1 VGGVLHGVFAGV
13 GACCGVVLLLI
24 SDKTYPG
31 VVFLRLFL
39 GFAMVGFDDL
49 RSAAVGLVDAKR
61 SRWSADVFKNKGARG
76 YNGGRVFGATVGI
89 L

>member
-1 VGGVLHGVFAGV
+1 MCGGLCGVFAGV
-13 GACCGVVLLLI
+13 WACCWVVLLLI

-39 GFAMVGFDDL
+39 GFAVVSFDDL
-49 RSAAVGLVDAKR
+49 RSAAVELVDARR

-76 YNGGRVFGATVGI
+76 YNGG
-89 L
+89 

>member
-1 VGGVLHGVFAGV
+1 MGGGLCGVFAGV
-13 GACCGVVLLLI
+13 WACCWVVLLLI

-39 GFAMVGFDDL
+39 GFAMVSFDDL
-49 RSAAVGLVDAKR
+49 RSAAVGLVDARR

-76 YNGGRVFGATVGI
+76 YNGG
-89 L
+89 